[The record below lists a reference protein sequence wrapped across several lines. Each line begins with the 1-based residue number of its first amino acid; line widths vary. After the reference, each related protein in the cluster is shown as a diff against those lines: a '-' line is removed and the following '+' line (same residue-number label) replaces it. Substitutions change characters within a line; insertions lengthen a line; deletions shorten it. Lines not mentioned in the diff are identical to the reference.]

1 MRRIVTGRIAVIA
14 AVLAAVAASGARLA
28 LHAQGARP
36 NRLIEQYKAGKPAI
50 VHKEWAWIN
59 MENSW
64 DPERLRT
71 VLTGLKQEPLTP
83 VLRVPAGG
91 AEGPSRFIQI
101 ALDLGIANLVI
112 PKIATAE
119 EARRLVT
126 AMREQKA
133 AAGQAAAYW
142 GVSQQEY
149 ARKAALWPLNPNG
162 ELVAIVMIESKAAVD
177 NIEEILRV
185 PGLGGVFIG
194 PYDLGNSLGVGPPR
208 DGKIPPAT
216 EAAIQKVRG
225 ACQAFKQIICGI
237 AGMPIAQK
245 DLRVQEG
252 WNMIQFLEPGVPA
265 SR

>member
-1 MRRIVTGRIAVIA
+1 MA
-14 AVLAAVAASGARLA
+14 AVMAALAASGARLA
-28 LHAQGARP
+28 VQAQGARP
-36 NRLIEQYKAGKPAI
+36 NRLIEQYKAGRPAI

-64 DPERLRT
+64 DPERLKK
-71 VLTGLKQEPLTP
+71 VLTDLKKEPLTP
-83 VLRVPAGG
+83 VLRVPSGG
-91 AEGPSRFIQI
+91 ADGPGKFIQI
-101 ALDLGIANLVI
+101 ALDLGVANLVI

-119 EARRLVT
+119 EARRLVA
-126 AMREQKA
+126 AMRERKA
-133 AAGQAAAYW
+133 AGGQAAAYW
-142 GVSQQEY
+142 GVSQNEY
-149 ARKAALWPLNPNG
+149 ARKADLWPANPDG

-194 PYDLGNSLGVGPPR
+194 PYDLGESLGVGPPR
-208 DGKIPPAT
+208 DGKIPSAT

-225 ACQAFKQIICGI
+225 ACQAFRKIICGV

-245 DLRVQEG
+245 DLRVKEG
-252 WNMIQFLEPGVPA
+252 WNMMQLLEPGVPA